1 LQTDRCQ
8 SILVTRSTSRWP
20 NDNFALFIFSALFS
34 LHFCFSLLANNGLR
48 AAFKIVFSQQCFV
61 FSIFCTGLFILANG
75 FYSYAQY
82 LMYFF
87 GYISRR
93 AQQKTTGGVILYRN
107 LFLECHYLAS
117 LSHMYT
123 QKNIVIN
130 MLLSAIQSC

>member
-1 LQTDRCQ
+1 MLRFFDFLYRAVHFGEW
-8 SILVTRSTSRWP
+8 L
-20 NDNFALFIFSALFS
+20 LFVCSVL
-34 LHFCFSLLANNGLR
+34 N
-48 AAFKIVFSQQCFV
+48 V
-61 FSIFCTGLFILANG
+61 
-75 FYSYAQY
+75 
-82 LMYFF
+82 FF